1 MLISHLVIAPLSEMY
16 GRLPLYHSC
25 NVIFIIFNVACA
37 VCSNMNQLIVFRFFA
52 GCFGAAPLALGGG
65 TIADLVPRDQR
76 AMAMVCEINPFQ

>member
-1 MLISHLVIAPLSEMY
+1 MY

-25 NVIFIIFNVACA
+25 NVFFVAFNIACA
-37 VCSNMNQLIVFRFFA
+37 VCSSMNQLIVFRFFA

-76 AMAMVCEINPFQ
+76 AMAMVREILQFRAEVNQQG